1 MAILGDD
8 GDDDEE
14 DDEEDDE
21 DEDEDGDEEE
31 EEKEA
36 ANDIT
41 GVTSTAAKAG
51 VRPDIS
57 SR

>member
-1 MAILGDD
+1 MLWNMAILGDD

-14 DDEEDDE
+14 DDEEDD
-21 DEDEDGDEEE
+21 DDEE

-51 VRPDIS
+51 ARPDIS

>member
-8 GDDDEE
+8 GDDD
-14 DDEEDDE
+14 DEQDGDE
-21 DEDEDGDEEE
+21 DE
-31 EEKEA
+31 KA

-41 GVTSTAAKAG
+41 GVTSTAAKARA
-51 VRPDIS
+51 RPDIS

>member
-8 GDDDEE
+8 GDDD
-14 DDEEDDE
+14 DE
-21 DEDEDGDEEE
+21 EDEDGDED
-31 EEKEA
+31 EKA

-51 VRPDIS
+51 ARPDIS